1 MGVVSLVTFAFGGA
15 LSALIGYLFHDSW
28 RWQLAVLV
36 FPLFP
41 YFIIFIFLL
50 PESPLWLHSNFKYEK
65 AEEVGSFLFPST
77 NEVSESKFPEI
88 FQTSLIKS
96 EFFFHKRKLTSIR
109 VVFRLN
115 RTLFT
120 HFKIVSNW
128 PD

>member
-41 YFIIFIFLL
+41 YFIIFTFLL
-50 PESPLWLHSNFKYEK
+50 PESPLWLYSNFKYAK
-65 AEEVGSFLFPST
+65 AEKVGYFLFPST
-77 NEVSESKFPEI
+77 TNEVSENKFPRI
-88 FQTSLIKS
+88 FQTSLS
-96 EFFFHKRKLTSIR
+96 EFFCHNRKLTSIR